1 MLKQQF
7 DKPEFWFNP
16 SQIWRRVTFALSGN
30 SSDMTVTLPW
40 GANLKVNSA
49 ESIGR
54 SCCTQGIYDL
64 PVTESLFRLISP
76 GDLCVDVGANIGH
89 MTMAM
94 SYCAGSAGAV
104 IAFEPYEPIHARL
117 VENVRTLQNVET
129 RRQAVSSI
137 QGTALLKIPSDFGSN
152 EGTATLAED
161 GSEAV
166 NSVRVD
172 KAVGEQAIG
181 VLKIDVEGR
190 EAQVLEGCG
199 SMLGAAIRDIVFE
212 EFEKF
217 PAETHRILQQHKY
230 SIYRIERTL
239 FGPLL
244 LPPNAPALHP
254 YTAPNFLATMD
265 HARAEQRFSPRGW
278 MAMRRK

>member
-1 MLKQQF
+1 VAGRALHLFAEFSQQNAVWAGSPWAKVKIKVMLKQQF

-117 VENVRTLQNVET
+117 VENVRTLQNVGDAPT
-129 RRQAVSSI
+129 GGILDPGYGAV
-137 QGTALLKIPSDFGSN
+137 KDP
-152 EGTATLAED
+152 
-161 GSEAV
+161 
-166 NSVRVD
+166 
-172 KAVGEQAIG
+172 
-181 VLKIDVEGR
+181 
-190 EAQVLEGCG
+190 
-199 SMLGAAIRDIVFE
+199 LGFW
-212 EFEKF
+212 
-217 PAETHRILQQHKY
+217 
-230 SIYRIERTL
+230 IE
-239 FGPLL
+239 
-244 LPPNAPALHP
+244 
-254 YTAPNFLATMD
+254 
-265 HARAEQRFSPRGW
+265 
-278 MAMRRK
+278 